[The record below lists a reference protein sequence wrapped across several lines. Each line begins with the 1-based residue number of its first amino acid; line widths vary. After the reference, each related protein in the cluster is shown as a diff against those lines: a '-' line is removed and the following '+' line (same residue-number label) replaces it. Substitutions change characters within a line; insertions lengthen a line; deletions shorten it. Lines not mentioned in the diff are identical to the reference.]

1 MAQRLVGVTDE
12 ASGAGVVDIRARERT
27 VIEQC
32 VIPER
37 CREAAGQTRNR
48 RPRSREARAR
58 GGARF
63 PAAGAVT
70 AVQRVYPDPLRQ
82 AIGPGDHVSFLGEGP
97 EVQVGEPR

>member
-37 CREAAGQTRNR
+37 CREAAGQHPESTSTVPGGQSAWR
-48 RPRSREARAR
+48 RPLLPQQE
-58 GGARF
+58 
-63 PAAGAVT
+63 
-70 AVQRVYPDPLRQ
+70 L
-82 AIGPGDHVSFLGEGP
+82 
-97 EVQVGEPR
+97 